1 MKVQTDVHPLHIHEM
16 MARLGIGRDA
26 VVSPRSGLRCE
37 TALHRCEACPAEKEC
52 KVWLDH
58 APAAITSAPWFCL
71 NADIL
76 FELQYDQPGPRR
88 LEKEPA
94 GIADLEHLE
103 EEIDEALINL
113 IDKSADDLAI
123 EDLRRR
129 KLNLK
134 DKIEWLRHVAIG

>member
-1 MKVQTDVHPLHIHEM
+1 MTVNVYPVHIHEM
-16 MARLGIGRDA
+16 MAHLGIERDA
-26 VVSPRSGLRCE
+26 VVSPRSGLRYE

-52 KVWLDH
+52 KEWLDH
-58 APAAITSAPWFCL
+58 ALAAITSAPWFRP

-113 IDKSADDLAI
+113 SISRLMT
-123 EDLRRR
+123 
-129 KLNLK
+129 
-134 DKIEWLRHVAIG
+134 

>member
-1 MKVQTDVHPLHIHEM
+1 MTVQADVHPLHIHEM
-16 MARLGIGRDA
+16 MARLGIGPDA
-26 VVSPRSGLRCE
+26 VVSPRSGLRYQ
-37 TALHRCEACPAEKEC
+37 TALHRCETCSAEKEC
-52 KVWLDH
+52 KKWLDR

-71 NADIL
+71 NADIFL
-76 FELQYDQPGPRR
+76 ELQYDQRRPRR

-113 IDKSADDLAI
+113 IDKSGDDLPI